1 MGRPRPNHPDPLCY
15 HITHRCHGREFL
27 LRFQKDRRKY
37 LLRLHQ
43 MSRRYAVDV
52 LSYMITGNHVHLL
65 VWSGHVGA
73 VSEAMHFL
81 QGTVAG
87 DYNRRKGRE
96 GAFWR
101 GRYHPTLVESGTHLS
116 RCLFY
121 IDLNMLRAKACR
133 HPSEWTGGAFA
144 EVLGGRRRYRIITRE
159 RLKWCLG
166 MPGWPDS
173 AFCSWYEA
181 TVEEEVRR
189 AADLVRQPF
198 WSEAVAVGSEEWV
211 TRLVPNVRNVRIER
225 ADVPQTVAEDPGV
238 YTAYAPKRSRED
250 FWRESQG

>member
-1 MGRPRPNHPDPLCY
+1 MGRRRRDQSEPLCY
-15 HITHRCHGREFL
+15 HITHRCHSRVHL
-27 LRFQKDRRKY
+27 LKFQKDRRKY

-52 LSYMITGNHVHLL
+52 LSYMITSNHVHVLI
-65 VWSGHVGA
+65 WSDRASA

-87 DYNRRKGRE
+87 DYNRRKKRE

-101 GRYHPTLVESGTHLS
+101 GRYHPTLVESGAHLS

-121 IDLNMLRAKACR
+121 IELNMLRAKACR
-133 HPSEWTGGAFA
+133 HPSQW
-144 EVLGGRRRYRIITRE
+144 LGGPYAEILGGCQRYRIIDRE

-166 MPGWPDS
+166 MPDES
-173 AFCSWYEA
+173 DVSFCSWYKA
-181 TVEEEVRR
+181 TVEEEVQR
-189 AADLVRQPF
+189 AYLVRQPF

-211 TRLVPNVRNVRIER
+211 TGLLPNVRNVRIEH
-225 ADVPQTVAEDPGV
+225 ADVPQAVAEEPGV
-238 YTAYAPKRSRED
+238 YAAYAPKRSRED
-250 FWRESQG
+250 FWREIQR

>member
-1 MGRPRPNHPDPLCY
+1 MGRRRRNQSDPLCY

-27 LRFQKDRRKY
+27 LKFQVDRRGY

-52 LSYMITGNHVHLL
+52 LSYMVTSNHVHLL
-65 VWSGHVGA
+65 VWSEQA
-73 VSEAMHFL
+73 NTVSEAMHFL

-101 GRYHPTLVESGTHLS
+101 GRHHPTLVETGAHLC

-121 IDLNMLRAKACR
+121 MELNMVRVGACE
-133 HPSEWTGGAFA
+133 HPSKWVGGPYG
-144 EVLGGRRRYRIITRE
+144 EIMGGRQRYRIINRD

-166 MPGWPDS
+166 MPDEGDM

-181 TVEEEVRR
+181 TVQEQIQGAYLARE
-189 AADLVRQPF
+189 PF
-198 WSEAVAVGSEEWV
+198 WSEALAVGSEEWV
-211 TRLVPNVRNVRIER
+211 TGLLPHVRNVRIER
-225 ADVPQTVAEDPGV
+225 VAESQSVAEDPGA
-238 YTAYAPKRSRED
+238 YAAYAPKRSRED
-250 FWRESQG
+250 FWRERQG